1 MQTSH
6 SLAEY
11 PTLSDQNLTC
21 KELNFLSGKHLK
33 NGKLLNSRRLTSQAL
48 ALLICGKLLFLSQ
61 VYTLYCLEWWST
73 VFWEGWFKVNIVT
86 SRDDDNVFC
95 LTHIELKLPCS
106 QTSFFESVFVL
117 IHIVIL
123 IPPRSHKMRL
133 WQLEYFSTLKLDP
146 L

>member
-6 SLAEY
+6 SLAKY

-48 ALLICGKLLFLSQ
+48 ASLICGKLLFLSQ
-61 VYTLYCLEWWST
+61 VYIAWNGGVQFFE
-73 VFWEGWFKVNIVT
+73 K
-86 SRDDDNVFC
+86 DDSKWILLPAEMMIMFFC

-123 IPPRSHKMRL
+123 IPPRSHKTRP